1 MSTITLTAEPSNLP
15 PRVEIVIATGSAA
28 TITALDLRRDGV
40 AVRTLP
46 DLGLSTVV
54 IYDYESSYGVPVTYT
69 AEVTTTSGAESLS
82 ASVTVAVDK
91 LWLIHPRQPTIS
103 VPVGLTAGA
112 TFLTSIGLGT
122 STVQAARHRVI
133 GAGRDV
139 VMSYGRRNDTAYPEF
154 SIMTTTEGEAA
165 AVADLLRDETPILVR
180 IPASWDAN
188 FIEGFY
194 AVENWTS
201 APVVDRSGNWL
212 VRWSLPLS
220 PAVAPKV
227 IVQPENN
234 YAAGLLFDSYI
245 ESFAAQPT
253 YFDRLTA

>member
-1 MSTITLTAEPSNLP
+1 MSTMTLTAEPANLP
-15 PRVEIVIATGSAA
+15 PRVKIVVATGTAA
-28 TITALDLRRDGV
+28 TITGLVLRRDGQS
-40 AVRTLP
+40 VRQLP
-46 DLGLSTVV
+46 DLGFTSVV
-54 IYDYESSYGVPVTYT
+54 VYDYEASYGVPVTYT
-69 AEVTTTSGAESLS
+69 AQVTTTVGVESLS
-82 ASVTVAVDK
+82 ASVTMTVDSA
-91 LWLIHPRQPTIS
+91 WLIHPRQPTIS
-103 VPVGLTAGA
+103 VPVGSGSDGA
-112 TFLTSIGLGT
+112 FLVSVGEATSE
-122 STVQAARHRVI
+122 SQAARHRVI

-139 VMSYGRRNDTAYPEF
+139 VMSYGRRTDTAYPEF
-154 SIMTTTEGEAA
+154 SIMTTTDGEAA

-188 FIEGFY
+188 FIDGFY
-194 AVENWTS
+194 AVENWAA

-245 ESFAAQPT
+245 DSFAAQPT